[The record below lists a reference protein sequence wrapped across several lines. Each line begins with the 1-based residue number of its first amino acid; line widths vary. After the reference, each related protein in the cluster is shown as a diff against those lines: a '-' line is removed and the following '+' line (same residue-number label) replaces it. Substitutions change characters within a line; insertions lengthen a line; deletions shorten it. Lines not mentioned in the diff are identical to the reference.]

1 MTFTLRMG
9 VPEMQAFYE
18 EMMHNI
24 ESQTCDAD
32 EAHLYKKFLKAL
44 SLLAQNPR
52 HNSLQSHEIEVL
64 SRRVG
69 YKVWQ
74 SYLENNTPAAG
85 RVFWGYGPEQ
95 GTITILGLESH
106 PEDAKK
112 SGYQKVRLSAFPPP
126 TP

>member
-9 VPEMQAFYE
+9 VPEMQ
-18 EMMHNI
+18 EMYDGMIHKI
-24 ESQTCDAD
+24 ESHTCNAD
-32 EAHLYKKFLKAL
+32 EMQLFKKFLKAL

-85 RVFWGYGPEQ
+85 RIFWGYGPEQ
-95 GTITILGLESH
+95 GTITIFAIEPH
-106 PEDAKK
+106 PEDTKK
-112 SGYQKVRLSAFPPP
+112 SGYQKVRLSGFPPLP
-126 TP
+126 S

>member
-9 VPEMQAFYE
+9 VPEMQEFYE
-18 EMMHNI
+18 NMMLNI

-32 EAHLYKKFLKAL
+32 ETHLYKKFLKAL

-74 SYLENNTPAAG
+74 SYLENNTPSAG
-85 RVFWGYGPEQ
+85 RIFWGYGPEQ
-95 GTITILGLESH
+95 GTITIFALEPH

-112 SGYQKVRLSAFPPP
+112 SGYQKIRLSAFPPAHS
-126 TP
+126 